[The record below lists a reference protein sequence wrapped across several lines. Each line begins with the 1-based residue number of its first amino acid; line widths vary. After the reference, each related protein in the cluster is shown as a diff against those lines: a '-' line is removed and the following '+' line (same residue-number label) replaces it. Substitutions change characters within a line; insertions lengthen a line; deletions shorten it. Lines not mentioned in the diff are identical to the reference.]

1 MWFWREREAVLSAWE
16 RLESGEDVVD
26 LSPAGVIGVDV
37 DEPHNAVAVD
47 DQDGRHRQYGAAVR
61 TSCSFSCQVRCRVLV
76 GCETGYPSHLM
87 CVCLE
92 ASPSLAA
99 EGLVAFAVVGCQD
112 ADELLVEIDV
122 DQRAGLDDA
131 DARTDILDR

>member
-1 MWFWREREAVLSAWE
+1 MPDPLGDKANINT
-16 RLESGEDVVD
+16 
-26 LSPAGVIGVDV
+26 P
-37 DEPHNAVAVD
+37 NAQRMAY
-47 DQDGRHRQYGAAVR
+47 RATPRRIAPPPR
-61 TSCSFSCQVRCRVLV
+61 TDNMCSFPCQVRRRVLV

-92 ASPSLAA
+92 ASLSLAA